1 MTKSLAERHAA
12 LAIEA
17 ARADLPVIKA
27 ALAALAAPAL
37 AEAAAG
43 LAAQRDDLIASDQGR
58 QAINIVV
65 VNIDHA
71 RMALQLEAT
80 RLAALIASAEQ

>member
-17 ARADLPVIKA
+17 AQADLPVIK
-27 ALAALAAPAL
+27 AALAAPAL

-71 RMALQLEAT
+71 RMALQLEVT
-80 RLAALIASAEQ
+80 RLAALIASGGQ